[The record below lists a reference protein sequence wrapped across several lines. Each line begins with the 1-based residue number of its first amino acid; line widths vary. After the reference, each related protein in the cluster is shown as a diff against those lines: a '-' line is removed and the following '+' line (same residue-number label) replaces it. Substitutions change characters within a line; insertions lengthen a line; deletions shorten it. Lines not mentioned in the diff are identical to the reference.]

1 MSVEQ
6 REYDDDPVIED
17 PRPDVP
23 DADDRPG
30 RERIVGLAQG
40 GSCGSAGCRER
51 GYRPYATHRPTCAAP
66 PGSGGLTSRKIFW
79 HNIIGEIGR
88 HRP

>member
-6 REYDDDPVIED
+6 REFDDGPVTPEL
-17 PRPDVP
+17 
-23 DADDRPG
+23 DDQPG
-30 RERIVGLAQG
+30 RIVGLVRGAQ
-40 GSCGSAGCRER
+40 CGAARGRER
-51 GYRPYATHRPTCAAP
+51 GYRPYATHRPTHASP
-66 PGSGGLTSRKIFW
+66 PGSGGTTSRKIFW

>member
-6 REYDDDPVIED
+6 REFDDEPVTSESD
-17 PRPDVP
+17 EQ
-23 DADDRPG
+23 PG
-30 RERIVGLAQG
+30 RERIVGLVRGAR
-40 GSCGSAGCRER
+40 CGASGCRDR
-51 GYRPYATHRPTCAAP
+51 GYRPYATHRPTHASP
-66 PGSGGLTSRKIFW
+66 PGSSGMTSRKIFW